1 MKEGTKIKV
10 NLKVKSGGKERVV
23 GSGGQSGGIGSL
35 NLEDEKK
42 DDGFGDFQDSNW

>member
-10 NLKVKSGGKERVV
+10 NLKVKTGGKERTV
-23 GSGGQSGGIGSL
+23 GTSGGLSGL
-35 NLEDEKK
+35 NLEEEKK